1 MRLSRSSS
9 QPIWQGR
16 RIRAQ
21 TGQAAGLVNE
31 KGYTQAET
39 SEALRTLYRL
49 RAAWNEREDAPPG
62 ALKAIGRLIEEYE
75 AEAERKG

>member
-1 MRLSRSSS
+1 M
-9 QPIWQGR
+9 
-16 RIRAQ
+16 
-21 TGQAAGLVNE
+21 NE
-31 KGYTQAET
+31 KGHTQAET

-75 AEAERKG
+75 AEAERRG